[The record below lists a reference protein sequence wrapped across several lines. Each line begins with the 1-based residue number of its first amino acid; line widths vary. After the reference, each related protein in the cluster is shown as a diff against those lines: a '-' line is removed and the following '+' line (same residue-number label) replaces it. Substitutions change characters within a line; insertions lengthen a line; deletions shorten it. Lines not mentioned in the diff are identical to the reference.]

1 MHRRETPL
9 DPAVATEL
17 EALEAALAGDP
28 AAERELVAL
37 VRDVR
42 TEAPAMSPSF
52 RAQLDERVESGFAR
66 GGTAA
71 SAGRSSRLR
80 GLLPGAARSGA
91 PREPSPGRS
100 RRTPLGSRPLIPAL
114 GVAGCLLA
122 GIVAVVLATGGSSD
136 DSGSH
141 ASSVAAT
148 QAAPAERQSSG
159 AGAGDAGSSSGPS
172 TDLAAPSTKSGSTAQ
187 AAPSTPAAPPT
198 NGGRHVERSTR
209 LELTTTDV
217 QRTAD
222 GIVRATQ
229 AAGGYVQLSQVR
241 TADRNAGATFVLRIP
256 TAKLDDALAS
266 LSKLGHVRAMEQSAN
281 DITGAYDSAQSRLAD
296 ARAERRGLLRA
307 LGKATTAQEITSLK
321 ARIADNRSAL
331 NRLQSE
337 FNAVRRRANYA
348 TIQVDVT
355 GRARTQPVTP
365 GGSWSPGDA
374 AHDALRVLEVAAGV
388 ALIGLAV
395 LIPLAILG
403 TAGGLAAG
411 ALRRR
416 RRESALNAAAEPI

>member
-1 MHRRETPL
+1 MRHRETPL
-9 DPAVATEL
+9 DPTAAAEL

-28 AAERELVAL
+28 AAEPELARL

-42 TEAPAMSPSF
+42 MEAPAMSPSF
-52 RAQLDERVESGFAR
+52 RARLDERVEHGFAR
-66 GGTAA
+66 GDSPRRA
-71 SAGRSSRLR
+71 RH
-80 GLLPGAARSGA
+80 PRSG
-91 PREPSPGRS
+91 RFGTLIGR
-100 RRTPLGSRPLIPAL
+100 RPLIPAL

-122 GIVAVVLATGGSSD
+122 ALVAVVLISGRSGD
-136 DSGSH
+136 DSG
-141 ASSVAAT
+141 AGGVAAT
-148 QAAPAERQSSG
+148 QVAPAERESSG
-159 AGAGDAGSSSGPS
+159 AGSAGSGSGPS
-172 TDLAAPSTKSGSTAQ
+172 ADLAAPSAKSGSDSSAQ
-187 AAPSTPAAPPT
+187 AAPSTPAAPPSS
-198 NGGRHVERSTR
+198 GGRHVERSTR

-241 TADRNAGATFVLRIP
+241 TGDNNGGATFVLRVP
-256 TAKLDDALAS
+256 SAKLDDALAS

-281 DITGAYDSAQSRLAD
+281 DISGAYDSAQSRLAD

-307 LGKATTAQEITSLK
+307 LGRATTAQEIASLK
-321 ARIADNRSAL
+321 TRIADNRREL

-337 FNAVRRRANYA
+337 FNAVRRRATYA
-348 TIQVDVT
+348 TIEVDVT
-355 GRARTQPVTP
+355 GRARKQPVTP

-374 AHDALRVLEVAAGV
+374 AHDALRVLEVGAGV

-395 LIPLAILG
+395 LVPLAILG

>member
-1 MHRRETPL
+1 MRHRETPL
-9 DPAVATEL
+9 DPAVAAEL
-17 EALEAALAGDP
+17 EALEAALAGDA
-28 AAERELVAL
+28 AAEPELVAL

-42 TEAPAMSPSF
+42 VEAPAMSASF
-52 RAQLDERVESGFAR
+52 RAQLDERVQSGFAR
-66 GGTAA
+66 GD
-71 SAGRSSRLR
+71 S
-80 GLLPGAARSGA
+80 
-91 PREPSPGRS
+91 PRRS
-100 RRTPLGSRPLIPAL
+100 RRPVLLRRPLIPAL

-122 GIVAVVLATGGSSD
+122 ALVAVLLATGNSRDDAGSSAGGGVV
-136 DSGSH
+136 S
-141 ASSVAAT
+141 T

-159 AGAGDAGSSSGPS
+159 AGSAGGPS
-172 TDLAAPSTKSGSTAQ
+172 NDLASPSTKSGSTAQ
-187 AAPSTPAAPPT
+187 AAPSPTAPPSA
-198 NGGRHVERSTR
+198 GGRHVERSTT

-217 QRTAD
+217 QKTAD

-241 TADRNAGATFVLRIP
+241 TGDKNGGATFVLRVP

-266 LSKLGHVRAMEQSAN
+266 LSKLGHVRSMQQSAN

-321 ARIADNRSAL
+321 ARIADNRRAL
-331 NRLQSE
+331 DRLESE

-355 GRARTQPVTP
+355 GRARKQPATP

-374 AHDALRVLEVAAGV
+374 AHDAVRVLEVGAGV
-388 ALIGLAV
+388 ALIALAV
-395 LIPLAILG
+395 LVPLGLLG
-403 TAGGLAAG
+403 TATGLAAR

-416 RRESALNAAAEPI
+416 RREAALGEPI